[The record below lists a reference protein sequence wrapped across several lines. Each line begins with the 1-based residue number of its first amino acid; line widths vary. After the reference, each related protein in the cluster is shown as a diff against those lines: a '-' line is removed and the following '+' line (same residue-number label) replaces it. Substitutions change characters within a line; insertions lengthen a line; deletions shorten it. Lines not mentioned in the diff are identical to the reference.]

1 MNDNKIS
8 LMSEAANSNKFIAPV
23 QLFERAVNDCSEGG
37 CWEHAKKA
45 VIIVLD
51 TEGGKYNT
59 SYAMSNISGSE
70 ALALAEV
77 FKTAMLDVMGFIN
90 KEPE

>member
-1 MNDNKIS
+1 MGDNKIT
-8 LMSEAANSNKFIAPV
+8 LMSEAAKSNKFIAPV
-23 QLFERAVNDCSEGG
+23 QMFERAVKDCNDGE
-37 CWEHAKKA
+37 CWQFAKKA

-70 ALALAEV
+70 AIALAEV

-90 KEPE
+90 KED